1 MEPVH
6 VLLVREADMQMS
18 GSGCCGRIEGDARF
32 WTDEGCVF
40 PERRRLME
48 EMGKIYVELTEHFG
62 DRVRVDVVD
71 PRNLFSYT
79 TLLWRARKKN
89 GRFRAFWA
97 NWVKGYNTTAVI
109 VDGEVVAS
117 GKVPAPLSV
126 IKAVDRALAD
136 RKGRAG

>member
-1 MEPVH
+1 MKPVH

-62 DRVRVDVVD
+62 DRVRVEVVD

-79 TLLWRARKKN
+79 ALLWRARKK
-89 GRFRAFWA
+89 GIRFRAFWA
-97 NWVKGYNTTAVI
+97 NWVKGFNSAAVI
-109 VDGEVVAS
+109 VDGEVLAA
-117 GKVPAPLSV
+117 GKVPVSRSV
-126 IKAVDRALAD
+126 IKAVNRALAD